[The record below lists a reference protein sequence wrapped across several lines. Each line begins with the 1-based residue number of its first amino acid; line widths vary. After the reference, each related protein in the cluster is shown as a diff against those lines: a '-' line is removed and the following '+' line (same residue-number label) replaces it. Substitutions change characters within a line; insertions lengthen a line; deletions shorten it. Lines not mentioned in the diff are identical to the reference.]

1 MARKKSQSLLTWLL
15 WHPLKFALI
24 AFGLIVLI
32 SAVLNAMGVSTDGPI
47 AFGVIIAVVIAAAI
61 TFWYMPRG
69 NMDRRGFIAL
79 NNAQTLI
86 ATTIFWAS
94 AIIIATYQAQITN
107 KLLWMATMQS
117 GMFFTIFVLVGVF
130 YMYLFGVSLTNLY
143 TKYQRCREMGM
154 SPWHIILS
162 MPFGFSLI
170 WIPGY
175 MLPDNTRNT
184 TPAVSVNTRWYTKLT
199 NLIISNPIYTTLVF
213 ALLTLFSRYF
223 YGTLHIVI
231 TLSSALIYMLWFRF
245 AGLSSFRQHQTR
257 AYAYTAIAINIT
269 LIVVF
274 GIMAYDTISSLNM
287 TQINITDVPPVPQ
300 P

>member
-143 TKYQRCREMGM
+143 TKYQRCREMGI
-154 SPWHIILS
+154 SPWKIILS
-162 MPFGFSLI
+162 MPFAFGLL
-170 WIPGY
+170 WTPGY
-175 MLPDNTRNT
+175 LLDDGNKNNS
-184 TPAVSVNTRWYTKLT
+184 SVTISARWYERLT
-199 NLIISNPIYTTLVF
+199 NWIMSNPIYTTLAFALIVIYSGF
-213 ALLTLFSRYF
+213 FAGFNAALLTLA
-223 YGTLHIVI
+223 
-231 TLSSALIYMLWFRF
+231 SAVVFAIWLRI
-245 AGLSSFRQHQTR
+245 AGLSGFRGAQNRT
-257 AYAYTAIAINIT
+257 YAYVAIVVNIAIIIGFILLATNNT
-269 LIVVF
+269 
-274 GIMAYDTISSLNM
+274 MM
-287 TQINITDVPPVPQ
+287 TINITDIAPVNM
-300 P
+300 

>member
-1 MARKKSQSLLTWLL
+1 MAHKKSQSLLTWLL

-143 TKYQRCREMGM
+143 TKYQRCREMGI
-154 SPWHIILS
+154 SPWKIILS
-162 MPFGFSLI
+162 MPFGFGLL
-170 WIPGY
+170 WTPGY
-175 MLPDNTRNT
+175 LLDDGNTNNS
-184 TPAVSVNTRWYTKLT
+184 SVTISARWYERLT
-199 NLIISNPIYTTLVF
+199 NWIMSNPIYTTLAFALIVIYSGF
-213 ALLTLFSRYF
+213 FAGFNAALLTLA
-223 YGTLHIVI
+223 
-231 TLSSALIYMLWFRF
+231 SAVVFAIWLRI
-245 AGLSSFRQHQTR
+245 AGLSGFRGAQNRT
-257 AYAYTAIAINIT
+257 YAYVAIVVNIAIIIGFILLATNNT
-269 LIVVF
+269 
-274 GIMAYDTISSLNM
+274 MM
-287 TQINITDVPPVPQ
+287 TINITDIAPVNM
-300 P
+300 

>member
-143 TKYQRCREMGM
+143 TKYQRCREMGI
-154 SPWHIILS
+154 SPWKIILS
-162 MPFGFSLI
+162 MPFGFGLL
-170 WIPGY
+170 WTPGY
-175 MLPDNTRNT
+175 LLDDGNKNNS
-184 TPAVSVNTRWYTKLT
+184 SVTISARWYERLT
-199 NLIISNPIYTTLVF
+199 NWIMSNPIYTTLAFALIVIYSGF
-213 ALLTLFSRYF
+213 FAGFNAALLTLA
-223 YGTLHIVI
+223 
-231 TLSSALIYMLWFRF
+231 SAVVFAIWLRI
-245 AGLSSFRQHQTR
+245 AGLSGFRGAQNRTYSYV
-257 AYAYTAIAINIT
+257 A
-269 LIVVF
+269 IVVNVAIIIGF
-274 GIMAYDTISSLNM
+274 ILLATNNTMM
-287 TQINITDVPPVPQ
+287 TINITDIAPVNM
-300 P
+300 

>member
-61 TFWYMPRG
+61 TFWYMPRD

-143 TKYQRCREMGM
+143 TKYQRCREMGI
-154 SPWHIILS
+154 SPWKIILS
-162 MPFGFSLI
+162 MPFGFGLL
-170 WIPGY
+170 WTPGY
-175 MLPDNTRNT
+175 LLDDGNKNNS
-184 TPAVSVNTRWYTKLT
+184 SVTISARWYERLT
-199 NLIISNPIYTTLVF
+199 NWIMSNPIYTTLAFALIVIYSGF
-213 ALLTLFSRYF
+213 FAGFNAALLTLA
-223 YGTLHIVI
+223 
-231 TLSSALIYMLWFRF
+231 SAVVFAIWLRI
-245 AGLSSFRQHQTR
+245 AGLSGFRGAQNRT
-257 AYAYTAIAINIT
+257 YAYVAIVVNIAIIIGFILLATNNT
-269 LIVVF
+269 
-274 GIMAYDTISSLNM
+274 MM
-287 TQINITDVPPVPQ
+287 TINITDIAPVNI
-300 P
+300 

>member
-143 TKYQRCREMGM
+143 TKYQRCREMGI
-154 SPWHIILS
+154 SPWKIILS
-162 MPFGFSLI
+162 MPFGFGLL
-170 WIPGY
+170 WTPGY
-175 MLPDNTRNT
+175 LLDDGNKNNS
-184 TPAVSVNTRWYTKLT
+184 SVTISARWYERLT
-199 NLIISNPIYTTLVF
+199 NWIMSNPIYTTLAFALIVIYSGF
-213 ALLTLFSRYF
+213 FAGFNAALLTLA
-223 YGTLHIVI
+223 
-231 TLSSALIYMLWFRF
+231 SAVAFAIWLRI
-245 AGLSSFRQHQTR
+245 AGLSGFRGAQNRT
-257 AYAYTAIAINIT
+257 YAYVAIVVNIAIIIGFILLATNNT
-269 LIVVF
+269 
-274 GIMAYDTISSLNM
+274 MM
-287 TQINITDVPPVPQ
+287 TINITDIAPVNM
-300 P
+300 

>member
-143 TKYQRCREMGM
+143 TKYQRCREMGI
-154 SPWHIILS
+154 SPWKIILS
-162 MPFGFSLI
+162 MPFGFGLL
-170 WIPGY
+170 WTPGY
-175 MLPDNTRNT
+175 LLDDGNKNNS
-184 TPAVSVNTRWYTKLT
+184 SVTISARWYERLT
-199 NLIISNPIYTTLVF
+199 NWIMSSPIYTTLVF
-213 ALLTLFSRYF
+213 ALIVIYSGFFAGFNAALLTLA
-223 YGTLHIVI
+223 
-231 TLSSALIYMLWFRF
+231 SAVVFAIWLRI
-245 AGLSSFRQHQTR
+245 AGLSGFREAQNRT
-257 AYAYTAIAINIT
+257 YAYVAIVVNIAIIIGFILLATNNT
-269 LIVVF
+269 
-274 GIMAYDTISSLNM
+274 MM
-287 TQINITDVPPVPQ
+287 TINITDVAPVNI
-300 P
+300 

>member
-143 TKYQRCREMGM
+143 TKYQRCREMGI
-154 SPWHIILS
+154 SPWKIILS
-162 MPFGFSLI
+162 MPFGFGLL
-170 WIPGY
+170 WTPGY
-175 MLPDNTRNT
+175 LLYDGNKNNS
-184 TPAVSVNTRWYTKLT
+184 SVTISARWYERLT
-199 NLIISNPIYTTLVF
+199 NWIMSNPIYTTLAFALIVIYSGF
-213 ALLTLFSRYF
+213 FAGFNAALLTLA
-223 YGTLHIVI
+223 
-231 TLSSALIYMLWFRF
+231 SAVVFAIWLRI
-245 AGLSSFRQHQTR
+245 AGLSGFRGAQNRT
-257 AYAYTAIAINIT
+257 YAYVAIVVNIAIIIGFILLATNNT
-269 LIVVF
+269 
-274 GIMAYDTISSLNM
+274 MM
-287 TQINITDVPPVPQ
+287 TINITDIAPVNI
-300 P
+300 

>member
-143 TKYQRCREMGM
+143 TKYQRCREMGI
-154 SPWHIILS
+154 SPWKIILS
-162 MPFGFSLI
+162 MPFGFGML
-170 WIPGY
+170 WTPGY
-175 MLPDNTRNT
+175 LLDDGNKNNS
-184 TPAVSVNTRWYTKLT
+184 SVTISARWYERLT
-199 NLIISNPIYTTLVF
+199 NWIMSNPIYTTLAFALIVIYSGF
-213 ALLTLFSRYF
+213 FAGFNAALLTLA
-223 YGTLHIVI
+223 
-231 TLSSALIYMLWFRF
+231 SAVVFAIWLRI
-245 AGLSSFRQHQTR
+245 AGLSGFRGAQNRT
-257 AYAYTAIAINIT
+257 YAYVAIVVNIAIIIGFILLATNNT
-269 LIVVF
+269 
-274 GIMAYDTISSLNM
+274 MM
-287 TQINITDVPPVPQ
+287 TINITDIAPVNI
-300 P
+300 

>member
-61 TFWYMPRG
+61 TFWYMPRD

-143 TKYQRCREMGM
+143 TKYQRCREMGI
-154 SPWHIILS
+154 SPWKIILS
-162 MPFGFSLI
+162 MPFGFGLL
-170 WIPGY
+170 WTPGY
-175 MLPDNTRNT
+175 LLDDGNKNNS
-184 TPAVSVNTRWYTKLT
+184 SVTISARWYERLT
-199 NLIISNPIYTTLVF
+199 NWIMSNPIYTTLAFALIVIYSGF
-213 ALLTLFSRYF
+213 FAGFNAALLTLA
-223 YGTLHIVI
+223 
-231 TLSSALIYMLWFRF
+231 SAVVFAIWLRI
-245 AGLSSFRQHQTR
+245 AGLSGFRR
-257 AYAYTAIAINIT
+257 AQNRTYAYVAIVVNIAIIIGFILLATNNT
-269 LIVVF
+269 
-274 GIMAYDTISSLNM
+274 MM
-287 TQINITDVPPVPQ
+287 TINITDIAPVNI
-300 P
+300 

>member
-79 NNAQTLI
+79 TNAQTLI

-143 TKYQRCREMGM
+143 TKYQRCREMGI
-154 SPWHIILS
+154 SPWKIILS
-162 MPFGFSLI
+162 MPFGFGLL
-170 WIPGY
+170 WTPGY
-175 MLPDNTRNT
+175 LLDDGNKNNS
-184 TPAVSVNTRWYTKLT
+184 SVTISARWYERLT
-199 NLIISNPIYTTLVF
+199 NWIMLNPIYTTLAFALIVIYSGF
-213 ALLTLFSRYF
+213 FAGFNAALLTLA
-223 YGTLHIVI
+223 
-231 TLSSALIYMLWFRF
+231 SAVVFAIWLRI
-245 AGLSSFRQHQTR
+245 AGLSGFRGAQNRT
-257 AYAYTAIAINIT
+257 YAYVAIVVNIAIIIGFILLATNNT
-269 LIVVF
+269 
-274 GIMAYDTISSLNM
+274 MM
-287 TQINITDVPPVPQ
+287 TINITDIAPVNM
-300 P
+300 

>member
-107 KLLWMATMQS
+107 KLLWMSTMQS

-143 TKYQRCREMGM
+143 TKYQRCREMGI
-154 SPWHIILS
+154 SPWKIILS
-162 MPFGFSLI
+162 MPFGFGLL
-170 WIPGY
+170 WTPGY
-175 MLPDNTRNT
+175 LLDDGNKNNS
-184 TPAVSVNTRWYTKLT
+184 SVTISARWYERLT
-199 NLIISNPIYTTLVF
+199 NWIMSNPIYTTLAFALIVIYSGF
-213 ALLTLFSRYF
+213 FAGFNAALLTLA
-223 YGTLHIVI
+223 
-231 TLSSALIYMLWFRF
+231 SAVVFAIWLRI
-245 AGLSSFRQHQTR
+245 AGLSGFRGAQNRT
-257 AYAYTAIAINIT
+257 YAYVAIVVNIAIIIGFILLATNNT
-269 LIVVF
+269 
-274 GIMAYDTISSLNM
+274 MM
-287 TQINITDVPPVPQ
+287 TINITDIAPVNM
-300 P
+300 

>member
-143 TKYQRCREMGM
+143 TKYQRCREMGI
-154 SPWHIILS
+154 SPWKIILS
-162 MPFGFSLI
+162 MPFGFGLL
-170 WIPGY
+170 WTPGY
-175 MLPDNTRNT
+175 LLDDGNKNNS
-184 TPAVSVNTRWYTKLT
+184 SVTISARWYERLT
-199 NLIISNPIYTTLVF
+199 NWIMSNPIYTTLAFALIVIYSGF
-213 ALLTLFSRYF
+213 FAGFNAALLTLA
-223 YGTLHIVI
+223 
-231 TLSSALIYMLWFRF
+231 SAVVFAIWLRI
-245 AGLSSFRQHQTR
+245 AGLSGFRGAQNRTYSYV
-257 AYAYTAIAINIT
+257 AIVVNIAIIIGFILLATNNT
-269 LIVVF
+269 
-274 GIMAYDTISSLNM
+274 MM
-287 TQINITDVPPVPQ
+287 TINITDIAPVNM
-300 P
+300 

>member
-61 TFWYMPRG
+61 TFWYMPRD

-79 NNAQTLI
+79 NNAQTFI
-86 ATTIFWAS
+86 ATTVFWLS
-94 AIIIATYQAQITN
+94 ALIIATYQTQITN

-143 TKYQRCREMGM
+143 TKYQRCREMGI
-154 SPWHIILS
+154 SPWKIILS
-162 MPFGFSLI
+162 MPFGFGLL
-170 WIPGY
+170 WTPGY
-175 MLPDNTRNT
+175 LLDDGNKNNS
-184 TPAVSVNTRWYTKLT
+184 SVTISARWYERLT
-199 NLIISNPIYTTLVF
+199 NWIMSNPIYTTLAFALIVIYSGF
-213 ALLTLFSRYF
+213 FAGFNAALLTLA
-223 YGTLHIVI
+223 
-231 TLSSALIYMLWFRF
+231 SAVVFAIWLRI
-245 AGLSSFRQHQTR
+245 AGLSGFRGAQNRT
-257 AYAYTAIAINIT
+257 YAYVAIVVNIAIIIGFILLATNNT
-269 LIVVF
+269 
-274 GIMAYDTISSLNM
+274 MM
-287 TQINITDVPPVPQ
+287 TINITDIAPVNM
-300 P
+300 

>member
-143 TKYQRCREMGM
+143 TKYQRCREMGI
-154 SPWHIILS
+154 SPWKIILS
-162 MPFGFSLI
+162 MPFGFGML
-170 WIPGY
+170 WTPGY
-175 MLPDNTRNT
+175 LLDDGNKNNS
-184 TPAVSVNTRWYTKLT
+184 SVTISARWYERLT
-199 NLIISNPIYTTLVF
+199 NWIMSNPIYTTLAFALIVIYSGF
-213 ALLTLFSRYF
+213 FAGFNAALLTLA
-223 YGTLHIVI
+223 
-231 TLSSALIYMLWFRF
+231 SAVVFAIWLRI
-245 AGLSSFRQHQTR
+245 AGLSGFRGAQNRT
-257 AYAYTAIAINIT
+257 YAYVAIVVNIAIIIGFILLATNNT
-269 LIVVF
+269 
-274 GIMAYDTISSLNM
+274 MM
-287 TQINITDVPPVPQ
+287 TINITDIAPVNM
-300 P
+300 

>member
-61 TFWYMPRG
+61 TFWYMPRD

-143 TKYQRCREMGM
+143 TKYQRCREMGI
-154 SPWHIILS
+154 SPWKIILS
-162 MPFGFSLI
+162 MPFGFGLL
-170 WIPGY
+170 WTPGY
-175 MLPDNTRNT
+175 LLDDGNKNNS
-184 TPAVSVNTRWYTKLT
+184 SVTISARWYERLT
-199 NLIISNPIYTTLVF
+199 NWIMSNPIYTTLAFALIVIYSGF
-213 ALLTLFSRYF
+213 FAGFNAALLTLA
-223 YGTLHIVI
+223 
-231 TLSSALIYMLWFRF
+231 SAVVFAIWLRI
-245 AGLSSFRQHQTR
+245 AGLSGFRGAQNRT
-257 AYAYTAIAINIT
+257 YAYVAIVVNIAIIIGFILLVTNNT
-269 LIVVF
+269 
-274 GIMAYDTISSLNM
+274 MM
-287 TQINITDVPPVPQ
+287 TINITDIAPVNI
-300 P
+300 

>member
-143 TKYQRCREMGM
+143 TKYQRCREMGI
-154 SPWHIILS
+154 SPWKIILS
-162 MPFGFSLI
+162 MPFGFGLL
-170 WIPGY
+170 WTPGY
-175 MLPDNTRNT
+175 LLDDGNKNNS
-184 TPAVSVNTRWYTKLT
+184 SVTISARWYERLT
-199 NLIISNPIYTTLVF
+199 NWIMSNPIYTTLAFALIVIYSGF
-213 ALLTLFSRYF
+213 FAGFNAALLTLA
-223 YGTLHIVI
+223 
-231 TLSSALIYMLWFRF
+231 SAVVFAIWLRI
-245 AGLSSFRQHQTR
+245 AGLSGFRGAQNRT
-257 AYAYTAIAINIT
+257 YAYVAIVVNIAIIIGFILLATNNT
-269 LIVVF
+269 
-274 GIMAYDTISSLNM
+274 MM
-287 TQINITDVPPVPQ
+287 TINITDIAPVNM
-300 P
+300 

>member
-61 TFWYMPRG
+61 TFWYMPRD

-79 NNAQTLI
+79 TNAQTLI

-143 TKYQRCREMGM
+143 TKYQRCREMGI
-154 SPWHIILS
+154 SPWKIILS
-162 MPFGFSLI
+162 MPFGFGLL
-170 WIPGY
+170 WTPGY
-175 MLPDNTRNT
+175 LLDDGNKNNS
-184 TPAVSVNTRWYTKLT
+184 SVTISARWYERLT
-199 NLIISNPIYTTLVF
+199 NWIMSNPIYTTLAFALIVIYSGF
-213 ALLTLFSRYF
+213 FAGFNAALLTLA
-223 YGTLHIVI
+223 
-231 TLSSALIYMLWFRF
+231 SAVVFAIWLRI
-245 AGLSSFRQHQTR
+245 AGLSGFRGAQNRT
-257 AYAYTAIAINIT
+257 YAYVAIVVNIAIIIGFILLATNNT
-269 LIVVF
+269 
-274 GIMAYDTISSLNM
+274 MM
-287 TQINITDVPPVPQ
+287 TINITDIAPVNI
-300 P
+300 

>member
-143 TKYQRCREMGM
+143 TKYQRCREMCI
-154 SPWHIILS
+154 SPWKIILS
-162 MPFGFSLI
+162 MPFGFGLL
-170 WIPGY
+170 WTPGY
-175 MLPDNTRNT
+175 LLDDGNKNNS
-184 TPAVSVNTRWYTKLT
+184 SVTISARWYERLT
-199 NLIISNPIYTTLVF
+199 NWIMSNPIYTTLAFALIVIYSGF
-213 ALLTLFSRYF
+213 FAGFNAALLTLA
-223 YGTLHIVI
+223 
-231 TLSSALIYMLWFRF
+231 SAVVFAIWLRI
-245 AGLSSFRQHQTR
+245 AGLSGFRGAQNRT
-257 AYAYTAIAINIT
+257 YAYVAIVVNIAIIIGFILLATNNT
-269 LIVVF
+269 
-274 GIMAYDTISSLNM
+274 MM
-287 TQINITDVPPVPQ
+287 TINITDIAPVNM
-300 P
+300 

>member
-61 TFWYMPRG
+61 TFWYMPRD

-79 NNAQTLI
+79 TNAQTLI

-143 TKYQRCREMGM
+143 TKYQRCREMGI
-154 SPWHIILS
+154 SPWKIILS
-162 MPFGFSLI
+162 MPFGFGLL
-170 WIPGY
+170 WTPGY
-175 MLPDNTRNT
+175 LLDDGNKNNS
-184 TPAVSVNTRWYTKLT
+184 SVTISARWYERLT
-199 NLIISNPIYTTLVF
+199 NWIMSNPIYTTLAFALIVIYSGF
-213 ALLTLFSRYF
+213 FAGFNAALLTLA
-223 YGTLHIVI
+223 
-231 TLSSALIYMLWFRF
+231 SAVVFAIWLRI
-245 AGLSSFRQHQTR
+245 AGLSGFRGAQNRTYSYV
-257 AYAYTAIAINIT
+257 AIVVNIAIIIGFILLATNNT
-269 LIVVF
+269 
-274 GIMAYDTISSLNM
+274 MM
-287 TQINITDVPPVPQ
+287 TINITDIAPVNM
-300 P
+300 

>member
-1 MARKKSQSLLTWLL
+1 MAHKKSQSLLTWLL

-143 TKYQRCREMGM
+143 TKYQRCREMGI
-154 SPWHIILS
+154 SPWKIILS
-162 MPFGFSLI
+162 MPFGFGLL
-170 WIPGY
+170 WTPGY
-175 MLPDNTRNT
+175 LLDDGNTNNS
-184 TPAVSVNTRWYTKLT
+184 SVTISARWYERLT
-199 NLIISNPIYTTLVF
+199 NWIMSNPIYTTLAFALIVIYSGF
-213 ALLTLFSRYF
+213 FAGFNAALLTLA
-223 YGTLHIVI
+223 
-231 TLSSALIYMLWFRF
+231 SAVVFAIWLRI
-245 AGLSSFRQHQTR
+245 AGLSGFRGAQNRT
-257 AYAYTAIAINIT
+257 YAYVAIVVNIAIIIGFILLATNNT
-269 LIVVF
+269 
-274 GIMAYDTISSLNM
+274 MM
-287 TQINITDVPPVPQ
+287 TINITDIAPVNI
-300 P
+300 

>member
-61 TFWYMPRG
+61 TFWYMPRD

-79 NNAQTLI
+79 TNAQTLI

-143 TKYQRCREMGM
+143 TKYQRCREMGI
-154 SPWHIILS
+154 SPWKIILS
-162 MPFGFSLI
+162 MPFGFGLL
-170 WIPGY
+170 WTPGY
-175 MLPDNTRNT
+175 LLDDGNKNNS
-184 TPAVSVNTRWYTKLT
+184 SVTISARWYERLT
-199 NLIISNPIYTTLVF
+199 NWIMSNPIYTTLAFALIVIYSGF
-213 ALLTLFSRYF
+213 FAGFNAALLTLA
-223 YGTLHIVI
+223 
-231 TLSSALIYMLWFRF
+231 SAVVFAIWLRI
-245 AGLSSFRQHQTR
+245 AGLSGFRGAQNRT
-257 AYAYTAIAINIT
+257 YAYVA
-269 LIVVF
+269 IVVNIEIIIGF
-274 GIMAYDTISSLNM
+274 ILLATNNTMM
-287 TQINITDVPPVPQ
+287 TINITDVAPVNI
-300 P
+300 

>member
-143 TKYQRCREMGM
+143 TKYQRCREMGI
-154 SPWHIILS
+154 SPWKIILS
-162 MPFGFSLI
+162 MPFGFGLL
-170 WIPGY
+170 WTPGY
-175 MLPDNTRNT
+175 LLDDGNKNNS
-184 TPAVSVNTRWYTKLT
+184 SVTISARWYERLT
-199 NLIISNPIYTTLVF
+199 NWIMSNPIYTTLAFALIVIYSGF
-213 ALLTLFSRYF
+213 FAGFNAALLTLA
-223 YGTLHIVI
+223 
-231 TLSSALIYMLWFRF
+231 SAVVFAIWLRI
-245 AGLSSFRQHQTR
+245 AGLSGFRGAQNRT
-257 AYAYTAIAINIT
+257 YAYVAIVVNIAIIIGFILLATNNT
-269 LIVVF
+269 
-274 GIMAYDTISSLNM
+274 MM
-287 TQINITDVPPVPQ
+287 TINITDIAPVNI
-300 P
+300 

>member
-24 AFGLIVLI
+24 AFGLIILI

-143 TKYQRCREMGM
+143 TKYQRCREMGI
-154 SPWHIILS
+154 SPWKIILS
-162 MPFGFSLI
+162 MPFGFGLL
-170 WIPGY
+170 WTPGY
-175 MLPDNTRNT
+175 LLDDGNKNNS
-184 TPAVSVNTRWYTKLT
+184 SVTISARWYERLT
-199 NLIISNPIYTTLVF
+199 NWIMSNPIYTTLAFALIVIYSGF
-213 ALLTLFSRYF
+213 FAGFNAALLTLA
-223 YGTLHIVI
+223 
-231 TLSSALIYMLWFRF
+231 SAVVFAIWLRI
-245 AGLSSFRQHQTR
+245 AGLSGFRGAQNRTYSYV
-257 AYAYTAIAINIT
+257 AIVVNIAIIIGFILLATNNT
-269 LIVVF
+269 
-274 GIMAYDTISSLNM
+274 MM
-287 TQINITDVPPVPQ
+287 TINITDIAPVNM
-300 P
+300 

>member
-143 TKYQRCREMGM
+143 TKYQRCREMGI
-154 SPWHIILS
+154 SPWKN
-162 MPFGFSLI
+162 
-170 WIPGY
+170 
-175 MLPDNTRNT
+175 NTVD
-184 TPAVSVNTRWYTKLT
+184 AGW
-199 NLIISNPIYTTLVF
+199 F
-213 ALLTLFSRYF
+213 W
-223 YGTLHIVI
+223 
-231 TLSSALIYMLWFRF
+231 SALDARIF
-245 AGLSSFRQHQTR
+245 AGRWK
-257 AYAYTAIAINIT
+257 
-269 LIVVF
+269 
-274 GIMAYDTISSLNM
+274 
-287 TQINITDVPPVPQ
+287 
-300 P
+300 

>member
-24 AFGLIVLI
+24 AFGLIVLT

-143 TKYQRCREMGM
+143 TKYQRCREMGI
-154 SPWHIILS
+154 SPWKIILS
-162 MPFGFSLI
+162 MPFGFGLL
-170 WIPGY
+170 WTPGY
-175 MLPDNTRNT
+175 LLDDGNKNNS
-184 TPAVSVNTRWYTKLT
+184 SVTISARWYERLT
-199 NLIISNPIYTTLVF
+199 NWIMSNPIYTTLAFALIVIYSGF
-213 ALLTLFSRYF
+213 FAGFNAALLTLA
-223 YGTLHIVI
+223 
-231 TLSSALIYMLWFRF
+231 SAVVFAIWLRI
-245 AGLSSFRQHQTR
+245 AGLSGFRGAQNRT
-257 AYAYTAIAINIT
+257 YAYVAIVVNIAIIIGFILLATNNT
-269 LIVVF
+269 
-274 GIMAYDTISSLNM
+274 MM
-287 TQINITDVPPVPQ
+287 TINITDIAPVNM
-300 P
+300 

>member
-143 TKYQRCREMGM
+143 TKYQRCREMGI
-154 SPWHIILS
+154 SPWKIILS
-162 MPFGFSLI
+162 MPFGFGLL
-170 WIPGY
+170 WTPGY
-175 MLPDNTRNT
+175 LLDDGNKNNS
-184 TPAVSVNTRWYTKLT
+184 SVTIYARWYERLT
-199 NLIISNPIYTTLVF
+199 NWIMSNPIYTTLAFALIVIYSGF
-213 ALLTLFSRYF
+213 FAGFNAALLTLA
-223 YGTLHIVI
+223 
-231 TLSSALIYMLWFRF
+231 SAVVFAIWLRI
-245 AGLSSFRQHQTR
+245 AGLSGFRGAQNRT
-257 AYAYTAIAINIT
+257 YAYVAIVVNIAIIIGFILLATNNT
-269 LIVVF
+269 
-274 GIMAYDTISSLNM
+274 MM
-287 TQINITDVPPVPQ
+287 TINITDIAPVNM
-300 P
+300 

>member
-47 AFGVIIAVVIAAAI
+47 AFGVIIAVVIATAI

-143 TKYQRCREMGM
+143 TKYQRCREMGI
-154 SPWHIILS
+154 SPWKIILS
-162 MPFGFSLI
+162 MPFGFGLL
-170 WIPGY
+170 WTPGY
-175 MLPDNTRNT
+175 LLDDGNKNNS
-184 TPAVSVNTRWYTKLT
+184 SVTISARWYERLT
-199 NLIISNPIYTTLVF
+199 NWIMSNPIYTTLAFALIVIYSGF
-213 ALLTLFSRYF
+213 FAGFNAALLTLA
-223 YGTLHIVI
+223 
-231 TLSSALIYMLWFRF
+231 SAVVFAIWLRI
-245 AGLSSFRQHQTR
+245 AGLSGFRGAQNRT
-257 AYAYTAIAINIT
+257 YAYVAIVVNIAIIIGFILLATNNT
-269 LIVVF
+269 
-274 GIMAYDTISSLNM
+274 MM
-287 TQINITDVPPVPQ
+287 TINITDIAPVNM
-300 P
+300 

>member
-61 TFWYMPRG
+61 TFWYMPRD

-79 NNAQTLI
+79 TNAQTLI

-143 TKYQRCREMGM
+143 TKYQRCREMGI
-154 SPWHIILS
+154 SPWKIILS
-162 MPFGFSLI
+162 MPFGFGLL
-170 WIPGY
+170 WTPGY
-175 MLPDNTRNT
+175 LLDDGNKNNS
-184 TPAVSVNTRWYTKLT
+184 SVTISARWYERLT
-199 NLIISNPIYTTLVF
+199 NWIMSNPIYTTLAFALIVIYSGF
-213 ALLTLFSRYF
+213 FAGFNAALLTLA
-223 YGTLHIVI
+223 
-231 TLSSALIYMLWFRF
+231 SAVVFAIWLRI
-245 AGLSSFRQHQTR
+245 AGLSGFRGAQNRT
-257 AYAYTAIAINIT
+257 YAYVAIVVNIAIIIGFILLATNNT
-269 LIVVF
+269 
-274 GIMAYDTISSLNM
+274 MM
-287 TQINITDVPPVPQ
+287 TINITDIAPVNM
-300 P
+300 

>member
-61 TFWYMPRG
+61 TFWYMPRD

-79 NNAQTLI
+79 TNAQTLI

-94 AIIIATYQAQITN
+94 AIIIATYQTQITN

-143 TKYQRCREMGM
+143 TKYQRCREMGI
-154 SPWHIILS
+154 SPWKIILS
-162 MPFGFSLI
+162 MPFGFGLL
-170 WIPGY
+170 WTPGY
-175 MLPDNTRNT
+175 LLDDGNKNNS
-184 TPAVSVNTRWYTKLT
+184 SVTISARWYERLT
-199 NLIISNPIYTTLVF
+199 NWIMSNPIYTTLAFALIVIYSGF
-213 ALLTLFSRYF
+213 FAGFNAALLTLA
-223 YGTLHIVI
+223 
-231 TLSSALIYMLWFRF
+231 SAVVFAIWLRI
-245 AGLSSFRQHQTR
+245 AGLSGFRGAQNRT
-257 AYAYTAIAINIT
+257 YAYVAIVVNIAIIIGFILLATNNT
-269 LIVVF
+269 
-274 GIMAYDTISSLNM
+274 MM
-287 TQINITDVPPVPQ
+287 TINITDIAPVNM
-300 P
+300 

>member
-61 TFWYMPRG
+61 TFWYMPRD

-143 TKYQRCREMGM
+143 TKYQRCREMGI
-154 SPWHIILS
+154 SPWKIILS
-162 MPFGFSLI
+162 MPFGFGLL
-170 WIPGY
+170 WTPGY
-175 MLPDNTRNT
+175 LLDDGNKNNS
-184 TPAVSVNTRWYTKLT
+184 SVTISARWYERLT
-199 NLIISNPIYTTLVF
+199 NWIMSNPIYTTLAFALIVIYSGF
-213 ALLTLFSRYF
+213 FAGFNAALLTLA
-223 YGTLHIVI
+223 
-231 TLSSALIYMLWFRF
+231 SAVVFAIWLRI
-245 AGLSSFRQHQTR
+245 AGLSGFRGAQNRT
-257 AYAYTAIAINIT
+257 YAYVAIVVNIAIIIGFILLATNNT
-269 LIVVF
+269 
-274 GIMAYDTISSLNM
+274 MM
-287 TQINITDVPPVPQ
+287 TINITDIAPVNM
-300 P
+300 

>member
-79 NNAQTLI
+79 TNAQTLI

-143 TKYQRCREMGM
+143 TKYQRCREMGI
-154 SPWHIILS
+154 SPWKIILS
-162 MPFGFSLI
+162 MPFGFGLL
-170 WIPGY
+170 WTPGY
-175 MLPDNTRNT
+175 LLDDGNKNNS
-184 TPAVSVNTRWYTKLT
+184 SVTISARWYERLT
-199 NLIISNPIYTTLVF
+199 NWIMSNPIYTTLAFALIVIYSGF
-213 ALLTLFSRYF
+213 FAGFNAALLTLA
-223 YGTLHIVI
+223 
-231 TLSSALIYMLWFRF
+231 SAVVFAIWLRI
-245 AGLSSFRQHQTR
+245 AGLSGFRGAQNRT
-257 AYAYTAIAINIT
+257 YAYVAIVVNIAIIIGFILLATNNT
-269 LIVVF
+269 
-274 GIMAYDTISSLNM
+274 MM
-287 TQINITDVPPVPQ
+287 TINITDIAPVNM
-300 P
+300 

>member
-107 KLLWMATMQS
+107 KLLWMATMQR

-143 TKYQRCREMGM
+143 TKYQRCREMGI
-154 SPWHIILS
+154 SPWKIILS
-162 MPFGFSLI
+162 MPFGFGLL
-170 WIPGY
+170 WTPGY
-175 MLPDNTRNT
+175 LLDDGNKNNS
-184 TPAVSVNTRWYTKLT
+184 SVTISARWYERLT
-199 NLIISNPIYTTLVF
+199 NWIMSNPIYTTLAFALIVIYSGF
-213 ALLTLFSRYF
+213 FAGFNAALLTLA
-223 YGTLHIVI
+223 
-231 TLSSALIYMLWFRF
+231 SAVVFAIWLRI
-245 AGLSSFRQHQTR
+245 AGLSGFRGAQNRT
-257 AYAYTAIAINIT
+257 YAYVAIVVNIAIIIGFILLATNNT
-269 LIVVF
+269 
-274 GIMAYDTISSLNM
+274 MM
-287 TQINITDVPPVPQ
+287 TINITDVAPVNI
-300 P
+300 

>member
-143 TKYQRCREMGM
+143 TKYQRCREMGI
-154 SPWHIILS
+154 SPWKIILS
-162 MPFGFSLI
+162 MPFGFGLL
-170 WIPGY
+170 WTPGY
-175 MLPDNTRNT
+175 LLDDGNKNNS
-184 TPAVSVNTRWYTKLT
+184 SVTISARWYERLT
-199 NLIISNPIYTTLVF
+199 NWIMSNPIYTTLAFALIVIYSGF
-213 ALLTLFSRYF
+213 FAGFNAALLTLA
-223 YGTLHIVI
+223 
-231 TLSSALIYMLWFRF
+231 SAVVFAIWLRI
-245 AGLSSFRQHQTR
+245 AGLSGFRGAQNRT
-257 AYAYTAIAINIT
+257 YAYVAIVVNIAIIIGFILLATNNT
-269 LIVVF
+269 
-274 GIMAYDTISSLNM
+274 MM
-287 TQINITDVPPVPQ
+287 TINITDVAPVNI
-300 P
+300 

>member
-143 TKYQRCREMGM
+143 TKYQRCREMGI
-154 SPWHIILS
+154 SPWKIILS
-162 MPFGFSLI
+162 MPFGFGLL
-170 WIPGY
+170 WTPGY
-175 MLPDNTRNT
+175 LLDDGNKNNS
-184 TPAVSVNTRWYTKLT
+184 SVTISARWYERLT
-199 NLIISNPIYTTLVF
+199 NWIMSNPIYTTLVF
-213 ALLTLFSRYF
+213 ALIVIYSGFFAGFNAALLTLA
-223 YGTLHIVI
+223 
-231 TLSSALIYMLWFRF
+231 SAVVFAIWLRI
-245 AGLSSFRQHQTR
+245 AGLSGFREAQNRT
-257 AYAYTAIAINIT
+257 YAYVAIVVNIAIIIGFILLATNNT
-269 LIVVF
+269 
-274 GIMAYDTISSLNM
+274 MM
-287 TQINITDVPPVPQ
+287 TINITDIAPVNM
-300 P
+300 

>member
-32 SAVLNAMGVSTDGPI
+32 SAVLNAMDVSTDGPI

-143 TKYQRCREMGM
+143 TKYQRCREMGI
-154 SPWHIILS
+154 SPWKIILS
-162 MPFGFSLI
+162 MPFGFGLL
-170 WIPGY
+170 WTPGY
-175 MLPDNTRNT
+175 LLDDGNKNNS
-184 TPAVSVNTRWYTKLT
+184 SVTISARWYERLT
-199 NLIISNPIYTTLVF
+199 NWIMSNPIYTTLAFALIVIYSGF
-213 ALLTLFSRYF
+213 FAGFNAALLTLA
-223 YGTLHIVI
+223 
-231 TLSSALIYMLWFRF
+231 SAVVFAIWLRI
-245 AGLSSFRQHQTR
+245 AGLSGFRGAQNRT
-257 AYAYTAIAINIT
+257 YAYVAIVVNIAIIIGFILLATNNT
-269 LIVVF
+269 
-274 GIMAYDTISSLNM
+274 MM
-287 TQINITDVPPVPQ
+287 TINITDIAPVNM
-300 P
+300 

>member
-107 KLLWMATMQS
+107 KLLWMATMQR

-143 TKYQRCREMGM
+143 TKYQRCREMGI
-154 SPWHIILS
+154 SPWKIILS
-162 MPFGFSLI
+162 MPFGFGLL
-170 WIPGY
+170 WTPGY
-175 MLPDNTRNT
+175 LLDDGNKNNS
-184 TPAVSVNTRWYTKLT
+184 SVTISARWYERLT
-199 NLIISNPIYTTLVF
+199 NWIMSNPIYTTLAFALIVIYSGF
-213 ALLTLFSRYF
+213 FAGFNAALLTLA
-223 YGTLHIVI
+223 
-231 TLSSALIYMLWFRF
+231 SAVVFAIWLRI
-245 AGLSSFRQHQTR
+245 AGLSGFRGAQNRT
-257 AYAYTAIAINIT
+257 YAYVAIVVNIAIIIGFILLATNNT
-269 LIVVF
+269 
-274 GIMAYDTISSLNM
+274 MM
-287 TQINITDVPPVPQ
+287 TINITDIAPVNI
-300 P
+300 

>member
-47 AFGVIIAVVIAAAI
+47 AFGVIIAVVIATAI

-143 TKYQRCREMGM
+143 TKYQRCREMGI
-154 SPWHIILS
+154 SPWKIILS
-162 MPFGFSLI
+162 MPFGFGLL
-170 WIPGY
+170 WTPGY
-175 MLPDNTRNT
+175 LLDDGNKNNS
-184 TPAVSVNTRWYTKLT
+184 SVTISARWYERLT
-199 NLIISNPIYTTLVF
+199 NWIMSNPIYTTLAFALIVIYSGF
-213 ALLTLFSRYF
+213 FAGFNAALLTLA
-223 YGTLHIVI
+223 
-231 TLSSALIYMLWFRF
+231 SAVVFAIWLRI
-245 AGLSSFRQHQTR
+245 AGLSGFRGAQNRTYSYV
-257 AYAYTAIAINIT
+257 AIVVNIAIIIGFILLATNNT
-269 LIVVF
+269 
-274 GIMAYDTISSLNM
+274 MM
-287 TQINITDVPPVPQ
+287 TINITDIAPVNM
-300 P
+300 